1 MIMAKDRKVSE
12 NTELFIWRRKLI
24 GNFNNKFK
32 TVNKFKRVYTKLFG
46 LIKWIQSL
54 AVHRMKKAPF
64 IPDRHTFEFLK
75 TGKKKVFTGD
85 RRITIS
91 NDVMMNFVA
100 ALMIIPILSSSG
112 RSTPTFYVVYRNTG
126 GAKVQSIIYI
136 CVIQQFCFIC
146 CHRYKLC
153 I

>member
-1 MIMAKDRKVSE
+1 MIMAKDLKVSE

-24 GNFNNKFK
+24 GNLNNKFK

-54 AVHRMKKAPF
+54 VVHRMKKAF
-64 IPDRHTFEFLK
+64 MPDRHTFECLK
-75 TGKKKVFTGD
+75 TGKKKVFTAN
-85 RRITIS
+85 RRITIF

-100 ALMIIPILSSSG
+100 ALMIIPILSSPG
-112 RSTPTFYVVYRNTG
+112 RSTPTF
-126 GAKVQSIIYI
+126 IYI

-146 CHRYKLC
+146 CHRYKLR